1 MTDIPVSGGSQS
13 RLLARL
19 EALSDAIA
27 AALLPTAA
35 RLVFAGVL
43 LVYYWH
49 SGLTKIGD
57 GLLGVLRLDAG
68 VYIQMFPRAFEAAGY
83 DPSALPFPYKLI
95 ALAGTYAEFILPALI
110 VLGLLTRLAALG
122 MIVFVVVQ
130 SWTDIVGHG
139 LDAATIGAWFDR
151 DSAALIAD
159 QRALWLFL
167 LLVLLLR
174 GAGPLSLDRIL
185 APRLGLS
192 GRR

>member
-1 MTDIPVSGGSQS
+1 MTDITATGSPG
-13 RLLARL
+13 RLYGRLA
-19 EALSDAIA
+19 ALSDAVA
-27 AALLPTAA
+27 TALLPTAA

-57 GLLGVLRLDAG
+57 GLFGFLRLDTG
-68 VYIQMFPRAFEAAGY
+68 VYIQMFPRAFAAAGY
-83 DPSALPFPYKLI
+83 DPSALAFPYKLI
-95 ALAGTYAEFILPALI
+95 ALAGTYAEFLLPALV

-122 MIVFVVVQ
+122 MIVFVIVQ

-151 DSAALIAD
+151 DSASLIAD

-167 LLVLLLR
+167 LLFLLLR

-185 APRLGLS
+185 GPRLGLS
-192 GRR
+192 RPH

>member
-1 MTDIPVSGGSQS
+1 MTDITAHGSPGRPHG
-13 RLLARL
+13 RLA
-19 EALSDAIA
+19 ALSDAVA
-27 AALLPTAA
+27 TALLPTAA

-57 GLLGVLRLDAG
+57 GLFGFLRLDTG
-68 VYIQMFPRAFEAAGY
+68 VYIQMFPRAFAAAGY
-83 DPSALPFPYKLI
+83 DPSALPFHYKLI
-95 ALAGTYAEFILPALI
+95 ALAGTYAEFLLPALV

-122 MIVFVVVQ
+122 MIVFVIVQ

-151 DSAALIAD
+151 DSASLIAD

-167 LLVLLLR
+167 LLFLLLR

-185 APRLGLS
+185 GPRLGLS
-192 GRR
+192 RPH

>member
-1 MTDIPVSGGSQS
+1 MTDITATGSPG
-13 RLLARL
+13 RLYGRLA
-19 EALSDAIA
+19 ALSDAVA

-57 GLLGVLRLDAG
+57 GLFGFLALDTG
-68 VYIQMFPRAFEAAGY
+68 VYIQMFPRAFAAAGY
-83 DPSALPFPYKLI
+83 DPSALPFSYKLI

-122 MIVFVVVQ
+122 MIVFVIVQ

-151 DSAALIAD
+151 DSASLIAD

-167 LLVLLLR
+167 LLFLLLR

-185 APRLGLS
+185 GPRLGLS
-192 GRR
+192 RPH